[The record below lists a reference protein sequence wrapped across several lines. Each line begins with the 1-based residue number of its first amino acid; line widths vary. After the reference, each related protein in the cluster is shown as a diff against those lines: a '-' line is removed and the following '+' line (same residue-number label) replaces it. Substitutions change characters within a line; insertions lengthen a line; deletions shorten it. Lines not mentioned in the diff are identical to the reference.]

1 VERGLTRRDFLA
13 RSGALAG
20 AAVLAPLA
28 FVRVPDAAAAGTF
41 LDEARFSFD
50 PYQLLEPD
58 RAVWARSGTLEPALT
73 SSGLG
78 VSGVGG
84 TLSYA
89 RSLEPLAAGL
99 GGAITAQIVA
109 GPVPDESGAWVDDA
123 ISPRVHLAGAELA
136 FARDPN
142 SGERQLRLEGVPGAA
157 PIPFPWD
164 NGHANIVDLHVRTDG
179 LVEVRATS
187 TDPNGGFVGPSNQ
200 LYDVEI
206 SGGSAGFKWDR
217 DRRTDEDSSCF
228 VRVTSLWGGRGWGS
242 LSLPEIGDEVV
253 VAFEAG
259 DPDKPIVVG
268 SVYGAEHRF
277 PQPFDPQL
285 EALACTRSS
294 SAGEIRRDG
303 TDPARVVRRRDGFRF
318 EERLGRARLDVM
330 LEPIEAPFDWRL
342 RLEGRNQPTL
352 FQLPVVEV
360 DGVLYASLYRELQIG
375 DMTGAKLVRVSGRR
389 RGKSAVL
396 RSAPRAA
403 AAAP

>member
-1 VERGLTRRDFLA
+1 MERGLTRRDLLA

-50 PYQLLEPD
+50 PHQLLEPD
-58 RAVWARSGTLEPALT
+58 RAIWARSGTLEPAPT
-73 SSGLG
+73 ARGLG
-78 VSGVGG
+78 AHGVGG

-89 RSLEPLAAGL
+89 RTIEPLAAGL
-99 GGAITAQIVA
+99 GGAITAQVVIA
-109 GPVPDESGAWVDDA
+109 PVPDGSGAWVDDA
-123 ISPRVHLAGAELA
+123 ISPRLHLAGFELEW
-136 FARDPN
+136 ARDPG
-142 SGERQLRLEGVPGAA
+142 SGERQLRPAGAPGAP
-157 PIPFPWD
+157 PIPFRWD
-164 NGHANIVDLHVRTDG
+164 NGHANIVDLHLRTDG

-187 TDPNGGFVGPSNQ
+187 TDPNAGFVGPSNQ

-242 LSLPEIGDEVV
+242 LTLPEIGDEVV
-253 VAFEAG
+253 VAFEEG

-268 SVYGAEHRF
+268 SVYDAEHRF

-294 SAGEIRRDG
+294 SAGEIRRDT
-303 TDPARVVRRRDGFRF
+303 TDPALVVRRRDGFRF
-318 EERLGRARLDVM
+318 EERVGRARLDATF
-330 LEPIEAPFDWRL
+330 EPIAEPSDWRL
-342 RLEGRNQPTL
+342 RLEGRNQPT
-352 FQLPVVEV
+352 FFPLPVVEV

-396 RSAPRAA
+396 RS
-403 AAAP
+403 